1 MADEKAIALDKL
13 ARALNKLRDT
23 GLPLNDWQAG
33 KKYKVN
39 YPVLHENKIYRCI
52 EAHTASSTFDETKWE
67 VVSNTDSG
75 LKTWVENTLY
85 KTGAIVVYGNGIYQC
100 ITEHTSTSTFDTANW
115 TNLSVGYVKKTLYTS
130 NAYNTESITITTS
143 ESMLNKDFIIIK
155 IAYSEDG
162 TSVKMNKSYVLAP
175 VVGEVHD
182 FSYQE
187 STTSYIALTGK
198 ILNNT
203 TLQFNFTEAQNI
215 TKFKIISIDSLSIGD
230 KAGTTLYS
238 DSVKAVRRT
247 LFEGSAGS
255 STTTP
260 VISTIQLSDSYRNY
274 DILGLYLEVI
284 FNTESRFVY
293 REIPTDQLDI
303 LINKNDQNCHI
314 SLCLGYYNTKDYFDI
329 LGQTSTE
336 TVLSFL
342 ASLSSCKKVVGIKY
356 INENQY
362 STEEQLVGTWIDG
375 KPLYQKTVEFTT
387 PSENSVKEYS
397 YLPGIPFSSIDKI
410 ISVDGWCARKD
421 GWRVPH
427 LFNVDNR
434 LLFSVDWNK
443 SNQKIYFYVLENNDI
458 GTANQ
463 PATLTFRYTKTTN

>member
-23 GLPLNDWQAG
+23 GLPLNDWQVN

-39 YPVLHENKIYRCI
+39 YPVLYENKIYRCI
-52 EAHTASSTFDETKWE
+52 ESHTASSTFDETKWE
-67 VVSNTDSG
+67 TVSNADSG
-75 LKTWVENTLY
+75 LKTWGENTLY
-85 KTGAIVVYGNGIYQC
+85 KTGDIVVYGNGIYQC
-100 ITEHTSTSTFDTANW
+100 ITEHTSTSTFDTTNW
-115 TNLSVGYVKKTLYTS
+115 TNLSVGYAKKTLYTS
-130 NAYNTESITITTS
+130 NAYNTTSTTITTS
-143 ESMLNKDFIIIK
+143 ESMLDKDFIIIK
-155 IAYSEDG
+155 VAYSEDG
-162 TSVKMNKSYVLAP
+162 TSVKMNKSYVLSP

-198 ILNNT
+198 ILDNT

-247 LFEGSAGS
+247 LFEGNAGS

-274 DILGLYLEVI
+274 DVLGLYLEVI
-284 FNTESRFVY
+284 FNAESRLVY

-336 TVLSFL
+336 TVLSFS

-356 INENQY
+356 INENKY

-375 KPLYQKTVEFTT
+375 KPLYQKTVEFIT
-387 PSENSVKEYS
+387 PSETSVQEYS

-410 ISVDGWCARKD
+410 ISVDGWCKRAD
-421 GWRVPH
+421 GWRVPY
-427 LFNVDNR
+427 
-434 LLFSVDWNK
+434 LFSVNNNVYFAFDWNK
-443 SNQKIYFYVLENNDI
+443 SNQKIYFYVLENNNI
-458 GTANQ
+458 GTANK
-463 PATLTFRYTKTTN
+463 PATLTFRYTKTTD